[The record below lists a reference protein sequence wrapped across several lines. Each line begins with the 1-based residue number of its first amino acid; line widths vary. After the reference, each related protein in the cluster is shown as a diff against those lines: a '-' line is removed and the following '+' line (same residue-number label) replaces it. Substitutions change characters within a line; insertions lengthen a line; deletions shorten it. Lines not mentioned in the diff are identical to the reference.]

1 MIKISQNYEQ
11 LKILLEE
18 ALQEKKVV
26 QKDFFQLNVKRT
38 EVEENMMP
46 MLLYVMDRRD
56 AKKNLRVNFWEEGGP
71 GGIVDHGAGKREFFT
86 EGTKALFESSSVFV
100 KEASSEYFYFKKGA
114 DPFEVKQGGFFIGL
128 AVLNCVEIDL
138 PIPVKG

>member
-38 EVEENMMP
+38 EVEENKRGKRK
-46 MLLYVMDRRD
+46 LRRGAD
-56 AKKNLRVNFWEEGGP
+56 
-71 GGIVDHGAGKREFFT
+71 GGI
-86 EGTKALFESSSVFV
+86 
-100 KEASSEYFYFKKGA
+100 Y
-114 DPFEVKQGGFFIGL
+114 
-128 AVLNCVEIDL
+128 
-138 PIPVKG
+138 